1 MKVILKQDV
10 KGLGKKEDMVEVSPG
25 HARNYLF
32 PRGIAV
38 EASSDNINVMKTK
51 KQAEKNKRQKELEK
65 AQRLAEKIKE
75 ITVVIRAKS
84 GENGKL
90 FGSITGKDI
99 SEKLKKDF
107 GMDIDK
113 RKLELEDSIKS
124 LGQAEVSIRLYPEVI
139 AKLKVLIE
147 KEQEGGH

>member
-25 HARNYLF
+25 HARNYLI

-51 KQAEKNKRQKELEK
+51 KQAEKKKKEREFEK
-65 AQRLAEKIKE
+65 AQHMAEKIKA
-75 ITVVIRAKS
+75 ITLVIKAKS
-84 GENGKL
+84 GENDKL

-99 SEKLKKDF
+99 SEKLKKEF
-107 GMDIDK
+107 GIDIDK
-113 RKLELEDSIKS
+113 RKLELEESIKS
-124 LGQAEVSIRLYPEVI
+124 LGPVEVNVRLYPEVI

-147 KEQEGGH
+147 KE